1 MFQLSSIKKI
11 IVLKLGPARQVDLRS
26 GAGTGLSWKKNREKK
41 TGCDPVDPVTWQ
53 DPVKNPVAIR
63 WFLFLFLLKRYYF
76 DFKKKIDLDFQPDR
90 SKNYEEN
97 DPFYNL
103 PFIFVFV
110 IYNLFQLRKRF
121 AFLCVFF
128 YKIFRCTFSLSLPN
142 LSPFLLRVPFWN
154 LLAVI
159 MAL

>member
-1 MFQLSSIKKI
+1 LFQLSSIKKI

-63 WFLFLFLLKRYYF
+63 WFLFLFLLKQYYF

-121 AFLCVFF
+121 AFLCVFYF
-128 YKIFRCTFSLSLPN
+128 FKFFAVLFLSHSLISPLFCCVSL
-142 LSPFLLRVPFWN
+142 FE
-154 LLAVI
+154 I
-159 MAL
+159 Y